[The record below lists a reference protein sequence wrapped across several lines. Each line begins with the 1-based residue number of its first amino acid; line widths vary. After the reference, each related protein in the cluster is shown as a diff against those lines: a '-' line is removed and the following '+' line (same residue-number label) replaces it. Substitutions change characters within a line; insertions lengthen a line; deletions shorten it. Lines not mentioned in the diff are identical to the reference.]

1 MEKSLEKPIGR
12 EALVDQVIDRI
23 TTALIHRELKPGD
36 RLPTE
41 NELMSS
47 FHVGRSSIREAIKIL
62 QSLGIV
68 EVKRGNGTY
77 VATRLTGNALNPML
91 YQMLLDPG
99 TMEDLI
105 ELRCMFEPA
114 YTVLAARNA
123 TDQDLEKILA
133 EQKRLEALAKEGKHT
148 GDDDIAF
155 HNAILEATHNPYVIR
170 IGKLILNLFVESVGR
185 SSVRVP
191 EVVLEDHRNIC
202 NALLS
207 RDEEAIRDAVLRSF
221 KGWVDH
227 QEQ

>member
-1 MEKSLEKPIGR
+1 MEKPIGK

-41 NELMSS
+41 TELMNS

-77 VATRLTGNALNPML
+77 VATHLSGNALNPML

-99 TMEDLI
+99 TMENLI

-114 YTVLAARNA
+114 YTVLAAQNA
-123 TDQDLEKILA
+123 TDADIAKIQSVQ
-133 EQKRLEALAKEGKHT
+133 EHLEALVKAGKHT

-185 SSVRVP
+185 STVKAP
-191 EVVLEDHRNIC
+191 EAVLEDHRNIC
-202 NALLS
+202 EALLC
-207 RDEEAIRDAVLRSF
+207 RNEEAIRSAVLRSF

-227 QEQ
+227 QE